1 VKATKGWGIVAF
13 TGASG
18 TVLLR
23 RAFAAQPG
31 SSRFHALALATAGAW
46 TAGALASGYPL
57 RDGRD
62 AGGVSSVSV
71 GVVAFAGFCAAAPIA
86 RRIPPLRR
94 AIDGALRHAEASP
107 GPLVLATTCANAIGE
122 ELFFRGA
129 LYAAFSPRHPVA
141 GSAIAYT
148 AVTAATRNPALALA
162 GAAMGLLFARQR
174 RTSGGVRASA
184 LTHVTWS
191 LLMVRYLPR
200 KLSGLGRSTDRDGR
214 RRSAAI
220 VQA

>member
-1 VKATKGWGIVAF
+1 MRATTSRGVVAL
-13 TGASG
+13 TGAGG

-23 RAFAAQPG
+23 RAFAAEPG
-31 SSRFHALALATAGAW
+31 SSRFHALALATAGVW

-62 AGGVSSVSV
+62 AGGVSSVNV
-71 GVVAFAGFCAAAPIA
+71 GVAAFAGFCAVAPIA
-86 RRIPPLRR
+86 QRIPPLRR
-94 AIDGALRHAEASP
+94 AIEGALRHAEASP
-107 GPLVLATTCANAIGE
+107 GSLVLVTTCANAIGE

-129 LYAAFSPRHPVA
+129 LYAAMGPRHPVA
-141 GSAIAYT
+141 GSAVAYT

-191 LLMVRYLPR
+191 LLMLRFLPR
-200 KLSGLGRSTDRDGR
+200 EVR
-214 RRSAAI
+214 
-220 VQA
+220 